1 MENTTKK
8 PKTTPTNTA
17 PTKCENTQ
25 GVDSLNAEFKL
36 LQSKYQSLEESY
48 KLKCEECDRYANAY
62 RTAVLRTKAI
72 ATAVKTYTKAYNL
85 SIELLLPNDGGE
97 Q

>member
-1 MENTTKK
+1 MENNTKK
-8 PKTTPTNTA
+8 SKTIATNPA
-17 PTKCENTQ
+17 PTKCEDTQ

-36 LQSKYQSLEESY
+36 LQSKYQSLEASY
-48 KLKCEECDRYANAY
+48 KLKCEECEKYANAY
-62 RTAVLRTKAI
+62 RTAILKTKAI
-72 ATAVKTYTKAYNL
+72 VTAVKTYTKAYNL